1 MDAAEVLKKENII
14 LGLFAEDKEEVIS
27 RLCNLLLENGALTDK
42 QAFEDDVK
50 MREATCSTAIG
61 NAIAIPHGKS
71 AHVKET
77 TAAVARLANPVKWSA
92 EDDEVVSFVVLLAVN
107 ENDKG
112 TSHVR
117 LLSQMARKLA
127 SEEACAKLMSANG
140 REEII
145 KIFS

>member
-61 NAIAIPHGKS
+61 NAIAIHHGKS

-140 REEII
+140 SEEII

>member
-61 NAIAIPHGKS
+61 NA
-71 AHVKET
+71 
-77 TAAVARLANPVKWSA
+77 VARLANPVKWSA

-127 SEEACAKLMSANG
+127 SEEACAKLMSANDS
-140 REEII
+140 EEII